1 MRRILGNKIGFGITA
16 LIFALGLGCNALLG
30 VGMVMPSHA
39 CGVTLPSSALD
50 AAQVPAHHIA
60 SGPIL
65 PPDPWTPTSGA
76 KLTASGPIL
85 PPDPWTPTSGA
96 KLTASGPILPPDPW
110 TPTDRKSVV

>member
-39 CGVTLPSSALD
+39 YGVTLPSEIDSTQGPVL
-50 AAQVPAHHIA
+50 HRA

-65 PPDPWTPTSGA
+65 PPDPWTPSSGA
-76 KLTASGPIL
+76 RLTASGPIL
-85 PPDPWTPTSGA
+85 PPDPWTPSSGA
-96 KLTASGPILPPDPW
+96 RLTASGPILPPDPW
-110 TPTDRKSVV
+110 TPSSGAIA